1 MTDRPDRSPNQ
12 QISSAARTAGAL
24 LLGLVL
30 AGGLALP
37 VEAQE
42 PPPIGPAVGIKVTAT
57 DVRPAQLEADFD
69 LTWYTRTG
77 PYSSTYAGYP
87 YAGFPALDY
96 GDGST
101 IPYTTLVLA
110 SSGGG
115 PGGSNVYRNLAS
127 FTHTYANPG
136 NYTVT
141 GASICTACFRA
152 SVSIFDTAS
161 PTTPVSAY
169 TLDYI
174 PQTVVGNLAGSA
186 VYSGTT
192 TIFEGYALRYLV
204 TGYLAV
210 TNTTR
215 VSFSV
220 LDVPTASTWGLAA
233 LGGALLLTGLLVL
246 RRI

>member
-1 MTDRPDRSPNQ
+1 MIDRANRSPTQ
-12 QISSAARTAGAL
+12 SASPGQRPPVAL

-30 AGGLALP
+30 AGVLGLP
-37 VEAQE
+37 IEAQG
-42 PPPIGPAVGIKVTAT
+42 PPPLGPAVGIKVTPT
-57 DVRPAQLEADFD
+57 DVRPGQLEADFD
-69 LTWYTRTG
+69 LTWYTRVG
-77 PYSSTYAGYP
+77 PYSSTSAGYP

-127 FTHTYANPG
+127 FTHTYPSPG

-141 GASICTACFRA
+141 GASICTACFRGTL
-152 SVSIFDTAS
+152 SYFDTAS
-161 PTTPVSAY
+161 PTTPISVSSF
-169 TLDYI
+169 DYL

-192 TIFEGYALRYLV
+192 TLFEGIAVRYLV

-210 TNTTR
+210 TNTTQ